1 MLKKIYSLFIVL
13 ALPILISA
21 QEDTISIAQ
30 EAKADVISINS
41 AVDTAM
47 KNNHTIK
54 IARNNI
60 KIAENN
66 AGILNSGYLPTL
78 NTNGGATYKVDDV
91 YNKMGN
97 NPPTEADGATTESYN
112 YGIALNYRLFD
123 GMGRYYNYQKSQSS
137 FTLEELKSRAIIENV
152 LMSLIISYYDIAKLT
167 SKLENQRRTIE
178 ISNERHLL
186 TTTKF
191 EYGQAGKLDM
201 LRSEVDMNNDSINL
215 INTSRDLKVARRD
228 FNVLLARNV
237 RTPFEVDTLVLFSKD
252 INEDKMLELALE
264 QNVDY
269 LLALQNV
276 DIAELMKKSN
286 RSGYMPKIDLKG
298 GYSGS
303 YSDSENGIIGVP
315 MHSEAQGFNANAT
328 LSWNIFDGGKTSVNV
343 QNAKIAEL
351 NSQEESYNQK
361 NNLER
366 EVSNAFVIYEN
377 STYVMKAESKNMQT
391 NQLNFEYSKDKFS
404 LGQINSIDYRK
415 SQVDLQASIDRYNE
429 AKYLAKVA
437 ELKLIKLA
445 GLFMAEVQ
453 M

>member
-1 MLKKIYSLFIVL
+1 MLKKINSLFVVL
-13 ALPILISA
+13 VFPMLIFA
-21 QEDTISIAQ
+21 QEDTTSVAI
-30 EAKADVISINS
+30 EVKADVISINN
-41 AVDTAM
+41 AVDIAM
-47 KNNHTIK
+47 KKNHTIK

-66 AGILNSGYLPTL
+66 AGLMNSGFLPTL

-91 YNKMGN
+91 YNKTGN
-97 NPPTEADGATTESYN
+97 NPATEADGATTESYN

-123 GMGRYYNYQKSQSS
+123 GMGRYYNYQKFQSS
-137 FTLEELKSRAIIENV
+137 FTLEELKSRAVIENI
-152 LMSLIISYYDIAKLT
+152 LMSLIIAYYDVAKLT

-178 ISNERHLL
+178 ISNERHML
-186 TTTKF
+186 TTSKF

-215 INTSRDLKVARRD
+215 INTNRDLKVARRD
-228 FNVLLARNV
+228 FNGLLARNV

-286 RSGYMPKIDLKG
+286 RSGYMPKVDLKG

-303 YSDSENGIIGVP
+303 YSDSENGIIGLP
-315 MHSEAQGFNANAT
+315 MHSESQGFNANAT

-343 QNAKIAEL
+343 QNSKIAEL
-351 NSQEESYNQK
+351 NAQEESYNQK

-366 EVSNAFVIYEN
+366 EVSNAFVVYEN
-377 STYVMKAESKNMQT
+377 SIYVMKAESKNMQT
-391 NQLNFEYSKDKFS
+391 NQLNFEYSRDKNA

-415 SQVDLQASIDRYNE
+415 AQVDLEDSINRYNE

-437 ELKLIKLA
+437 ELKLMKLA